1 MLYHTAT
8 RGGAGEARLEVSGI
22 EASHMELQLY
32 VRAGCSVCRR
42 VRETLESMGIE
53 ASVVDIDTP
62 EVTTMA
68 RALGIRS
75 VPVLHKVGTR
85 EMKVGEV
92 SREELLDFLG

>member
-1 MLYHTAT
+1 
-8 RGGAGEARLEVSGI
+8 
-22 EASHMELQLY
+22 
-32 VRAGCSVCRR
+32 
-42 VRETLESMGIE
+42 MGIE

-92 SREELLDFLG
+92 SREELLEFLG